1 MNWTICGLF
10 GRLYDTCFL
19 RRLLPLNLRRKNQM
33 TTAITPNAN
42 NHTGLSELASRFV
55 HVEDLPWEQTGFD
68 GVETKTLV
76 FEKSSGLLTSLLR
89 LAPGAELP
97 DHTHMQ
103 IEQTFV
109 LEGSLICGEGE
120 CKAGDFVWRPAS
132 SRHKAWSPQ
141 GGLMIG
147 IFLVPNKFQKDAA
160 DEDMLGQDWE
170 KNWRNCANM
179 TNNS

>member
-1 MNWTICGLF
+1 
-10 GRLYDTCFL
+10 
-19 RRLLPLNLRRKNQM
+19 M
-33 TTAITPNAN
+33 TTAITPNAT
-42 NHTGLSELASRFV
+42 NHSELPDLASRFV
-55 HVEDLPWEQTGFD
+55 QVDDLSWEQTEFE

-97 DHTHMQ
+97 DHIHMQ

-109 LEGSLICGEGE
+109 LAGHLVCGEGE
-120 CKAGDFVWRPAS
+120 CKAGDFVWRPAA

-147 IFLVPNKFQKDAA
+147 IFMVPNKFKKDSA

-170 KNWRNCANM
+170 KTWRNCKNMANS
-179 TNNS
+179 NLLK